1 MTATLTA
8 DRRATRALE
17 VTQDI
22 SFGARQALAVRDLR
36 DAVALWRLCWTL
48 SWLDIKLRY
57 RGSTLG
63 PLWLTLST
71 AVMVGALGLLN
82 SALFGVPLRDYLP
95 FLALSLVLWGF
106 LSGLIGDACLCFT
119 SVEGMIRSVRMPF
132 SLYAGQIVLRN
143 LLILAH
149 NILVIIVV
157 DVLLQSWPG
166 VEGLL
171 AIPPFLLWLV
181 DGLAFSVL
189 LGAFCARF
197 RDIPPIVASIMQMAF
212 FMSGIIWKPSQLGAS
227 EWVMPFNPF
236 FSLLEIV
243 RGPLMGTIPSATIYL
258 SAIGYSVAICVVAW
272 LLFARVRGRI
282 AFWV

>member
-8 DRRATRALE
+8 ARHATRAVD

-22 SFGARQALAVRDLR
+22 SFGARHALAVQDLR
-36 DAVALWRLCWTL
+36 DAIALWRLCWTL

-149 NILVIIVV
+149 NWR
-157 DVLLQSWPG
+157 SRRSCCGWSM
-166 VEGLL
+166 
-171 AIPPFLLWLV
+171 AWR
-181 DGLAFSVL
+181 SR
-189 LGAFCARF
+189 CCSARS
-197 RDIPPIVASIMQMAF
+197 A
-212 FMSGIIWKPSQLGAS
+212 
-227 EWVMPFNPF
+227 
-236 FSLLEIV
+236 
-243 RGPLMGTIPSATIYL
+243 RGSATFRPL
-258 SAIGYSVAICVVAW
+258 SAASCRW
-272 LLFARVRGRI
+272 RSS
-282 AFWV
+282 